1 MNTTTQSA
9 QEASA
14 SERWEWR
21 TWQRDAEGPMQL
33 RELKGCH
40 GLSSP
45 LWSPKWTAS
54 PPPRTPPPYT
64 PPPTHSIWEPATA
77 PPPATLGPSQP
88 WQSAAL
94 DQRERHSKTETKNLN
109 TINKY
114 YQIVGCPDL
123 NWSHQRYI

>member
-21 TWQRDAEGPMQL
+21 TWQRDAAGPMQL
-33 RELKGCH
+33 RELKGCQ
-40 GLSSP
+40 GSSSP
-45 LWSPKWTAS
+45 QWSPKWTAS
-54 PPPRTPPPYT
+54 PPPRTPPPPT
-64 PPPTHSIWEPATA
+64 PLPTHLIWEPTTA

-94 DQRERHSKTETKNLN
+94 DQPERHSKTETKNLN
-109 TINKY
+109 YCTTA
-114 YQIVGCPDL
+114 
-123 NWSHQRYI
+123 